1 MLFCGSRLRNLIN
14 RRAGLDELRD
24 RAAKDGMR
32 TMRQDGIE
40 KIVSGYSDYSQ
51 LMQVVGVGLG

>member
-1 MLFCGSRLRNLIN
+1 MLICGSRLRNLIN

-24 RAAKDGMR
+24 QAVKEGMR

-51 LMQVVGVGLG
+51 LVQVVGVGFC